1 MNPYKM
7 RTMKLK
13 KKLGLF
19 DVFAIS
25 TGSMFSSGFFL
36 LPGLAAQHTGPSVI
50 LAYFLSGLLIMP
62 AMFSIAEIST
72 ALPRSGGAYFFLDRS
87 LGPMMG
93 TIGGIG
99 TFIALLLKT
108 AFALVGIGAYASI
121 FWDIPIKETA
131 VIFAVIFAILNIFG
145 ASKTSGVQKIF
156 VIVLLVVLGAFIAD
170 GFWNIFSGTHSSIE
184 FNKNNYTPFF
194 TGGLNGLI
202 FTTGFVFVS
211 YLGLTKIAS
220 VAEEIKNPER
230 NIPLGMVLSLLVTGL
245 IYVLGVF
252 IMVSVIGNEA
262 LSKDLSPVATA
273 VEHLFNWLP
282 PKTGLFIIVI
292 AALLAFASTGNAG
305 MLATSRY
312 PLAMGRD
319 KLFSEIFSKISR
331 WGTPVPA
338 IVLTAGLIILCIV
351 FLTEEGIV
359 KLASTFQL
367 FIFMAINFAVIV
379 FRNSKIASYDPGYN
393 SPLYPWMQ
401 IFGIISSLALMFY
414 MGWEALVFTLTIII
428 LAYLWFLIFV
438 RSKVK
443 REGAIFHWF
452 ALLGKLQHDELEN
465 EFMTILREKGLRQND
480 PFNQTI
486 VHSQIHFI
494 DNAIFENLV
503 QDVANSIALQLN
515 IDANDLNAELLK
527 TTPIDP
533 ALVIPEVSL
542 LYAKQAD
549 IIHPVL
555 HIVLCKK
562 GIEKPVN
569 KDGILSKEKIKIF
582 FFLVN
587 DENKPKQQLR
597 MLSSILNIAER
608 DHFIKDIISLKTT
621 REITKYLLHDKQY
634 ISFQLTKN
642 EPSNIF
648 INKKLMD
655 VKLPQDILVVLI
667 DRNNSSFAPNGKTV
681 LLEND
686 VLTIVGGQRSINK
699 LYDQFI
705 LSK

>member
-1 MNPYKM
+1 M
-7 RTMKLK
+7 
-13 KKLGLF
+13 
-19 DVFAIS
+19 
-25 TGSMFSSGFFL
+25 
-36 LPGLAAQHTGPSVI
+36 
-50 LAYFLSGLLIMP
+50 
-62 AMFSIAEIST
+62 
-72 ALPRSGGAYFFLDRS
+72 
-87 LGPMMG
+87 
-93 TIGGIG
+93 
-99 TFIALLLKT
+99 
-108 AFALVGIGAYASI
+108 
-121 FWDIPIKETA
+121 
-131 VIFAVIFAILNIFG
+131 
-145 ASKTSGVQKIF
+145 
-156 VIVLLVVLGAFIAD
+156 
-170 GFWNIFSGTHSSIE
+170 
-184 FNKNNYTPFF
+184 
-194 TGGLNGLI
+194 
-202 FTTGFVFVS
+202 FVS

-338 IVLTAGLIILCIV
+338 ILLTAGLIILCIV

-379 FRNSKIASYDPGYN
+379 FRNSKIASYDPGYK

-494 DNAIFENLV
+494 DNAIFEDLV

-555 HIVLCKK
+555 HIVLCKE

-569 KDGILSKEKIKIF
+569 KDGIFSKEKIKIF

>member
-1 MNPYKM
+1 
-7 RTMKLK
+7 MKLK
-13 KKLGLF
+13 KELGLF

-25 TGSMFSSGFFL
+25 TGAMFSSGFFL

-50 LAYFLSGLLIMP
+50 LAYFLAGLLIMP

-99 TFIALLLKT
+99 TYISLLLKT

-131 VIFAVIFAILNIFG
+131 VIFAIIFAILNIFG
-145 ASKTSGVQKIF
+145 TSKSSGIQKILVVGL
-156 VIVLLVVLGAFIAD
+156 VIVLGAFIAD
-170 GFWNIFSGTHSSIE
+170 GFWNIFSHNHPSMG
-184 FNKNNYTPFF
+184 FDKDNYSPFF
-194 TGGLNGLI
+194 TGGIEGLI

-230 NIPLGMVLSLLVTGL
+230 NIPLGMALSLFVTGL

-252 IMVSVIGNEA
+252 VMVSIIDNEA
-262 LSKDLSPVATA
+262 LAQDLSPAATA
-273 VEHLFNWLP
+273 GEQLFSWLP
-282 PKTGLFIIVI
+282 PKTGLYVVVA

-319 KLFSEIFSKISR
+319 KLFSEKFSKISR
-331 WGTPVPA
+331 RGTPVPA
-338 IVLTAGLIILCIV
+338 ILLTAGLIVLCIII
-351 FLTEEGIV
+351 LTEEGIV

-367 FIFMAINFAVIV
+367 FIFMVINFSVIV
-379 FRNSKIASYDPGYN
+379 FRNSKIASYDPGYL

-414 MGWEALVFTLTIII
+414 MGWGALVFTLGTILLSIVW
-428 LAYLWFLIFV
+428 YNFFV

-452 ALLGKLQHDELEN
+452 ALLGKHQHDELEN
-465 EFMTILREKGLRQND
+465 EFMTILREKGLRQGD

-486 VHSQIHFI
+486 VQSKIHFI
-494 DNAIFENLV
+494 KDAKFEDLV
-503 QDVANSIALQLN
+503 KEVSNSIALELN
-515 IDANDLNAELLK
+515 IDNNSLNEEFLK

-542 LYAKQAD
+542 LYAKQAG
-549 IIHPVL
+549 ITHPAL
-555 HIVLCKK
+555 HVVLCEK
-562 GIEKPVN
+562 GIEKPVETQ
-569 KDGILSKEKIKIF
+569 GTLIKEKIKIF

-587 DENKPKQQLR
+587 DKRAPRQQLR
-597 MLSSILNIAER
+597 MLSNILNIAER
-608 DHFIKDIISLKTT
+608 DYFIKDIFSSKTAL
-621 REITKYLLHDKQY
+621 EVIEYLLHDKRY
-634 ISFQLTKN
+634 ISFSLTN
-642 EPSNIF
+642 NQPTSIF
-648 INKKLMD
+648 INKQLKEVILPPD
-655 VKLPQDILVVLI
+655 VLVVFI
-667 DRNNSSFAPNGKTV
+667 DRNSTSFAPKGNTV

-686 VLTIVGGQRSINK
+686 VLTIVGEPKSINK
-699 LYDQFI
+699 LYNQFI
-705 LSK
+705 LKE

>member
-1 MNPYKM
+1 
-7 RTMKLK
+7 MKLK
-13 KKLGLF
+13 KELGLF

-25 TGSMFSSGFFL
+25 TGAMFSSGFFL

-50 LAYFLSGLLIMP
+50 LAYFLAGLLIMP

-99 TFIALLLKT
+99 TYISLLLKT

-131 VIFAVIFAILNIFG
+131 VTFAIVFAVVNIFG
-145 ASKTSGVQKIF
+145 TSKSSGIQKIL
-156 VIVLLVVLGAFIAD
+156 VVGLVVVLGAFIID
-170 GFWNIFSGTHSSIE
+170 GFWNIFSGNQTAME
-184 FNKNNYTPFF
+184 FDKNHYTPFF
-194 TGGLNGLI
+194 TGGIEGLI

-230 NIPLGMVLSLLVTGL
+230 NIPLGMALSLLVTGL

-252 IMVSVIGNEA
+252 VMVSVIGNESLA
-262 LSKDLSPVATA
+262 KDLSPAATA
-273 VEHLFNWLP
+273 GEQLFSWLP
-282 PKTGLFIIVI
+282 PKTGLYIVVI

-319 KLFSEIFSKISR
+319 KLFSEKFSKISQR
-331 WGTPVPA
+331 GTPIPA
-338 IVLTAGLIILCIV
+338 ILLTAGLIVLCIIV
-351 FLTEEGIV
+351 LTEEGIV

-367 FIFMAINFAVIV
+367 FIFIVINFSVIV
-379 FRNSKIASYDPGYN
+379 FRNSKIASYDPGYH

-414 MGWEALVFTLTIII
+414 MGWGALIFTLVTIILSI
-428 LAYLWFLIFV
+428 VWYLYFV

-452 ALLGKLQHDELEN
+452 ALLGKHQHDELEN
-465 EFMTILREKGLRQND
+465 EFMMILREKGLRQGD
-480 PFNQTI
+480 PFNLTI
-486 VHSQIHFI
+486 ARSKTHFI
-494 DNAIFENLV
+494 KKAKFEDLV
-503 QDVANSIALQLN
+503 KDISNSIASQLN
-515 IDANDLNAELLK
+515 VNGDNLK
-527 TTPIDP
+527 EEFFKPTPIDP

-542 LYAKQAD
+542 LYASQAGLTQ
-549 IIHPVL
+549 PVL
-555 HIVLCKK
+555 HIVLCED
-562 GIEKPVN
+562 GIERTIKKAGVLN
-569 KDGILSKEKIKIF
+569 KERIKIF

-587 DENKPKQQLR
+587 DENNPRQQLR
-597 MLSSILNIAER
+597 MLSNIMNIVER
-608 DHFIKDIISLKTT
+608 DHFIKDMLSSDTERKVI
-621 REITKYLLHDKQY
+621 EYLLRDNRY
-634 ISFQLTKN
+634 ISFTLTMN
-642 EPSNIF
+642 EQSSIL

-655 VKLPQDILVVLI
+655 VALPPDVLVVFI
-667 DRNNSSFAPNGKTV
+667 DRKNTSFAPKGNTI

-686 VLTIVGGQRSINK
+686 VLTITGKPRSIKK
-699 LYDQFI
+699 LYNQFI

>member
-1 MNPYKM
+1 
-7 RTMKLK
+7 MKLK
-13 KKLGLF
+13 KELGLF
-19 DVFAIS
+19 DVFAVS
-25 TGSMFSSGFFL
+25 TGAMFSSGFFL

-50 LAYFLSGLLIMP
+50 LAYFLAGILIMP
-62 AMFSIAEIST
+62 AMFSVAEIST

-99 TFIALLLKT
+99 TYIALLLKT
-108 AFALVGIGAYASI
+108 AFALVGIGAYGSI

-131 VIFAVIFAILNIFG
+131 VIFALIFSILNIFG
-145 ASKTSGVQKIF
+145 ARKSSGIQKIL
-156 VIVLLVVLGAFIAD
+156 VIGLLVVLGAFIAD
-170 GFWNIFSGTHSSIE
+170 GLWNIFSGTNSSIG
-184 FNKNNYTPFF
+184 FNKDNYNPFF

-211 YLGLTKIAS
+211 YLGLTQIAS

-230 NIPLGMVLSLLVTGL
+230 NIPLGMALSLLVTGL

-252 IMVSVIGNEA
+252 VMVTVIGNEA
-262 LSKDLSPVATA
+262 LSEDLSPAATA
-273 VEHLFNWLP
+273 VEQLFSWLP
-282 PKTGLFIIVI
+282 PKTGLYIIVI
-292 AALLAFASTGNAG
+292 AALFAFASTGNAG

-319 KLFSEIFSKISR
+319 KLFSKKFSIISR

-338 IVLTAGLIILCIV
+338 ILLTAGLIVLFIIV
-351 FLTEEGIV
+351 LTEEGIV

-367 FIFMAINFAVIV
+367 FIFMTINFSVIV
-379 FRNSKIASYDPGYN
+379 FRNSKIASYDPGYK

-414 MGWEALVFTLTIII
+414 MGWEALAFTLITII
-428 LAYLWFLIFV
+428 LAYLWYIFFV

-443 REGAIFHWF
+443 REGAVYHWF
-452 ALLGKLQHDELEN
+452 ALLGKHRHDELEN
-465 EFMTILREKGLRQND
+465 EFMMILREKGLRQDD

-486 VHSQIHFI
+486 VRSHIHFI
-494 DNAIFENLV
+494 DNAIFEDLV
-503 QDVANSIALQLN
+503 KDVANSIAQELN
-515 IDANDLNAELLK
+515 VDGNSLNEEFLK

-542 LYAKQAD
+542 LYAKKPD
-549 IIHPVL
+549 TLHPVL
-555 HIVLCKK
+555 HIVLCEES
-562 GIEKPVN
+562 IEKPVE
-569 KDGILSKEKIKIF
+569 KHGIFSKEKIKVF

-587 DENKPKQQLR
+587 DEKNPRQQLR

-608 DHFIKDIISLKTT
+608 DHFIEDVFSSKTKEEII
-621 REITKYLLHDKQY
+621 EYLLHEKRY
-634 ISFQLTKN
+634 ISFPLTKN
-642 EPSNIF
+642 KPSNML
-648 INKKLMD
+648 INKKLME
-655 VKLPQDILVVLI
+655 VKLPQDVLVVFI
-667 DRNNSSFAPNGKTV
+667 DRGKTSFAPKGNTV

-686 VLTIVGGQRSINK
+686 VLTIIGETESINN